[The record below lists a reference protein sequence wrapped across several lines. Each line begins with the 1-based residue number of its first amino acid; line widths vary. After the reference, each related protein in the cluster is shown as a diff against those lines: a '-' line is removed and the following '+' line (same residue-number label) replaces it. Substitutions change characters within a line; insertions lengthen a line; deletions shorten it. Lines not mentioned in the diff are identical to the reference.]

1 MAGVTQETPGG
12 CAMLR
17 RLLLFAALL
26 FGIFTMHT
34 IGHPAMPAMPG
45 MSAAAESGPTAASAP
60 AAETDPTAETDL
72 AAPVAAHGRPAPPST
87 AAPAAQAP
95 SPGHVRHPQP
105 AHSMD
110 PLSVCLAVLGAWGS
124 GLLAALG
131 LALELAETGA
141 GVALAALRTRLAGA
155 RPVPPPRISLSLA
168 RLSVSR
174 I

>member
-1 MAGVTQETPGG
+1 MV
-12 CAMLR
+12 R

-45 MSAAAESGPTAASAP
+45 MSAAAESVPAAASVPAGETVQAAESGPT
-60 AAETDPTAETDL
+60 
-72 AAPVAAHGRPAPPST
+72 APVAAPGRPAPPSA

-95 SPGHVRHPQP
+95 SPGHDRHPQP

-124 GLLAALG
+124 ALLAVLG
-131 LALELAETGA
+131 LALGLAETGA
-141 GVALAALRTRLAGA
+141 GVALAALRTRLTGA
-155 RPVPPPRISLSLA
+155 RPVPPPLISLSLA